1 MPAGYS
7 FRPRAWAAILAALAC
22 AGGIALGNWQA
33 GRAEHKRSLAEQQ
46 AQGAVIEI
54 TPKNDASYINRRVAA
69 AGEFVPD
76 YTVLLDN
83 KLRQG
88 RAGYEVLTPLKLAG
102 SSAHVL
108 VNRGWVA
115 ALPSREQL
123 PQLRTP
129 AGQVRIEGIALARLP
144 RALALGKAQGGRLR
158 QNLEVEQFAAETG
171 IALLPVVLQQHAGP
185 EDGLAREWPH
195 ADAGADMHASYAL
208 QWYSLAGLSL
218 VLFVV
223 LSFRRVAES

>member
-46 AQGAVIEI
+46 AQGAAVEI
-54 TPKNDASYINRRVAA
+54 SAVSSTDHVNKKIAA
-69 AGEFVPD
+69 TGEFVPQ

-88 RAGYEVLTPLKLAG
+88 RAGYEVLTPLRLAG
-102 SSAHVL
+102 SSTHVL

-123 PQLRTP
+123 
-129 AGQVRIEGIALARLP
+129 
-144 RALALGKAQGGRLR
+144 
-158 QNLEVEQFAAETG
+158 
-171 IALLPVVLQQHAGP
+171 
-185 EDGLAREWPH
+185 
-195 ADAGADMHASYAL
+195 
-208 QWYSLAGLSL
+208 
-218 VLFVV
+218 
-223 LSFRRVAES
+223 